1 MAPEIST
8 MIKLKKRRIL
18 CTGSEGFLGREVV
31 KQLKKKCDNVFGVSH
46 KEYDLRESSHIREVL
61 QDTNPDCIIHCAATV
76 GGIGDIKARPGQ
88 MFYDNIQMGIALM
101 EQARQFGILK
111 FVNVGSSCLYPAT
124 LQPPFKEED
133 MWGGYP
139 EETVAPYAL
148 AKKML
153 LVMSQAYCKQYG
165 FNSIY
170 LIPTNL
176 YGPNDNFDLETSH
189 VIAALIRKFT
199 EGKGVVEVWGT
210 GTPSR
215 EFLHVE
221 DCARAIILAT
231 EKYDSSEPINIGT
244 GEETPMQ
251 VLVEM
256 IRTYTK
262 FKGTVVWN
270 AARPDG
276 KPRCSLDVSK
286 ANKEFGF
293 TAKIPLEI
301 GLRDTVKW
309 FKENYVES
317 NAKI

>member
-1 MAPEIST
+1 M
-8 MIKLKKRRIL
+8 KRI
-18 CTGSEGFLGREVV
+18 CVTGGMGFLGKEVV
-31 KQLKKKCDNVFGVSH
+31 RQLRGKALTYSIDH
-46 KEYDLRESSHIREVL
+46 KEYDLREQSDVRKLFHNS
-61 QDTNPDCIIHCAATV
+61 NFDCVIHVAATV
-76 GGIGDIKARPGQ
+76 GGIGDIKARPGE
-88 MFYDNIQMGIALM
+88 MFYDNMQMGILLM
-101 EQARQFGILK
+101 EQARQHGVKK

-133 MWGGYP
+133 MWIGYP

-153 LVMSQAYCKQYG
+153 LVMSQAYRKQYG

-199 EGKGVVEVWGT
+199 EAKDVVEVWGS

-231 EKYDSSEPINIGT
+231 EKYDSPEPVNIGT
-244 GEETPMQ
+244 GEETPMK

-262 FKGTVVWN
+262 FKGKVVWN
-270 AARPDG
+270 TARPDG

-286 ANKEFGF
+286 AKKEFGF

-309 FKENYVES
+309 FKENYER
-317 NAKI
+317 K

>member
-1 MAPEIST
+1 

-18 CTGSEGFLGREVV
+18 VTGSSGFLGREVV
-31 KQLKKKCDNVFGVSH
+31 RQLKKKCDHVIECPH
-46 KEYDLRESSHIREVL
+46 QEYDLKNRNHIIEIML
-61 QDTNPDCIIHCAATV
+61 NTNPDAVIHLAATV
-76 GGIGDIKARPGQ
+76 GGIGDIKARPGK
-88 MFYDNIQMGIALM
+88 MFYDNMVMGCELM
-101 EQARQFGILK
+101 EQARDFGVLK
-111 FVNVGSSCLYPAT
+111 FVSVGSSCLYPAT
-124 LQPPFKEED
+124 LEPPFKEED

-153 LVMSQAYCKQYG
+153 LVMGQAYRKQYG

-176 YGPNDNFDLETSH
+176 YGQNDNFDLETSH

-199 EGKGVVEVWGT
+199 EAKGKVEVWGT

-244 GEETPMQ
+244 GIETPMKE
-251 VLVEM
+251 LVEM
-256 IRTYTK
+256 IRKHTN
-262 FKGTVVWN
+262 FKGKVIWN
-270 AARPDG
+270 KSRPDG

-286 ANKEFGF
+286 AKKAFGF
-293 TAKIPLEI
+293 EAEITLEK
-301 GLRDTVKW
+301 GLKDTIKW
-309 FKENYVES
+309 YGEN
-317 NAKI
+317 NGK